1 MQSTTDTDSVSAR
14 LDEGRVG
21 TRNSTGVIELSS
33 LRSRREYQPD
43 KYMKIIDNI
52 RNEGFAHKVDT
63 REMGKRER
71 ILPTT
76 PKVDLEFSIASTVDV
91 RRFFVLNILH

>member
-1 MQSTTDTDSVSAR
+1 
-14 LDEGRVG
+14 
-21 TRNSTGVIELSS
+21 
-33 LRSRREYQPD
+33 
-43 KYMKIIDNI
+43 MKIIDNI

>member
-1 MQSTTDTDSVSAR
+1 MQPTTDTDSVSAR

-21 TRNSTGVIELSS
+21 TRNPTGVIKLSS

-63 REMGKRER
+63 ARNGKER
-71 ILPTT
+71 
-76 PKVDLEFSIASTVDV
+76 K
-91 RRFFVLNILH
+91 NITDHT